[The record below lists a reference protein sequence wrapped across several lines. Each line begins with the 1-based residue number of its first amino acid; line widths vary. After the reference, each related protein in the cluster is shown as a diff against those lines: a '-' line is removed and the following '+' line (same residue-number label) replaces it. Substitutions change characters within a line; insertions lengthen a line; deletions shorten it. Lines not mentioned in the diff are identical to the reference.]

1 MFSSHTSFVLITI
14 TAIAILG
21 FGGVHFS
28 IYVVLSI
35 LLAFLLPYC
44 AYEFSYRPPNSILI
58 ASLCFLLLPLVLF
71 VPVDT
76 SVHQT
81 YFSSV
86 ANHLSLSFSL
96 TNTSKYPLLIQPY
109 GAIKG
114 LIYTQIYLLGFLIGC
129 IYFQKTY
136 HVRKFSYSLCHL
148 GGIFCIIG
156 YAQRFFEAP
165 TIYWISGVPSFMREM
180 FFGTYG
186 NPSHAGYFLVFLTP
200 LALSLK
206 RNYAISYGILF
217 GVTILYTGSRGAL
230 LAWAIGISIYFLLRF
245 QITAIKYIISGM
257 LFLTVLFLLYIN
269 YEYSADFDDFS
280 SERFTIWKTGFDI
293 LSHTSWPALL
303 FGHGGNSFVDLYT
316 VFKTTNTFSRT
327 YHFHQEFF
335 EWIVEYGLLHFFIV
349 VFFIVQGLRNIFVQ
363 YQIHSPQ
370 KAKYKLSLLSSCCA
384 MFVGFSLD
392 ITLHIPSIGFLFF
405 LVLGTGFAKQGTSQ
419 ITSVYYVIPYS
430 ILSILT
436 IIAYTTVEH
445 ENSIFASH
453 TQIQKQAELEY
464 KKKHY
469 TTSQDL
475 LLLSI
480 QTAPLRARPLRIYN
494 QIPTENFGTYTQ
506 SVIDRAPND
515 VYSYISAARI
525 AMRQDKKIE
534 SWKYW
539 NQALSL
545 QVPNNN
551 HSESLVKEALQV
563 DPHIA
568 LFYAIPIQ
576 NERLRNAINYMIEEG
591 RIKESILFMENF
603 YDLAPE
609 FQYLYA
615 KLLYIDNQ
623 CQKAWKYHQ
632 PAINCPTSQLES
644 KIASCLQSNSSKYHR
659 KTVGLCGR
667 DPDFELEYLKAQLRE
682 GLASSTSQAVQ
693 FLKEHPQNY
702 EIRRLL
708 IHCLLR
714 NNDPQYAQIHLRYL
728 IQENVATEAEKKD
741 LILLRNRKPTQH
753 YPLSFIQ
760 LEDPS

>member
-1 MFSSHTSFVLITI
+1 MFSSHSSFLLITI
-14 TAIAILG
+14 SAIAVFG
-21 FGGVHFS
+21 FGGVHYS
-28 IYVVLSI
+28 TYLVLSG
-35 LLAFLLPYC
+35 LLAIILPYC
-44 AYEFSYRPPNSILI
+44 AYEFSYRPSNSILI
-58 ASLCFLLLPLVLF
+58 ASLFFLLLPLILF
-71 VPVDT
+71 IPVDT

-86 ANHLSLSFSL
+86 ADHLSLSFSL
-96 TNTSKYPLLIQPY
+96 TNTSKYPLLIRPY

-114 LIYTQIYLLGFLIGC
+114 FIYTQIYVLAFLIGC
-129 IYFQKTY
+129 IYFQRTY
-136 HVRKFSYSLCHL
+136 HVRKFCYYLCHI
-148 GGIFCIIG
+148 GCIFCIIG

-165 TIYWISGVPSFMREM
+165 TIYWISGVPSFMREL

-186 NPSHAGYFLVFLTP
+186 NPSHAGYFLAFITP

-206 RNYAISYGILF
+206 RNYAIIYGILF
-217 GVTILYTGSRGAL
+217 GATILYTDSRGAL
-230 LAWAIGISIYFLLRF
+230 LAWAVAMSIYFLLRF
-245 QITAIKYIISGM
+245 QITAVKYIISGM

-269 YEYSADFDDFS
+269 YEYSDNFDDFS

-303 FGHGGNSFVDLYT
+303 FGHGGSSFVDLYT

-335 EWIVEYGLLHFFIV
+335 EWIVEYGLLHFLIV

-363 YQIHSPQ
+363 YQKHSPQ
-370 KAKYKLSLLSSCCA
+370 KAKYKLSILSSCCA
-384 MFVGFSLD
+384 MLVGFSLD

-405 LVLGTGFAKQGTSQ
+405 FALGTGFAKQGTSQ
-419 ITSVYYVIPYS
+419 ISSAYYLLPYS
-430 ILSILT
+430 IVSIMT
-436 IIAYTTVEH
+436 VISYMVVEH
-445 ENSIFASH
+445 GNSIFASH
-453 TQIQKQAELEY
+453 THIQEQAELEY
-464 KKKHY
+464 KKKQY
-469 TTSQDL
+469 TKSQDL
-475 LLLSI
+475 LLHSI
-480 QTAPLRARPLRIYN
+480 QTTPLRARPLRIYN
-494 QIPTENFGTYTQ
+494 QIPKEHFGTYTQ
-506 SVIDRAPND
+506 AVIDRAPND

-525 AMRQDKKIE
+525 AMRQGQKIE

-551 HSESLVKEALQV
+551 HSENLVREALRIE
-563 DPHIA
+563 PHIA

-576 NERLRNAINYMIEEG
+576 NERLRNAINYMIEQEK
-591 RIKESILFMENF
+591 INESILFMESF

-632 PAINCPTSQLES
+632 PATNCPTSQLES
-644 KIASCLQSNSSKYHR
+644 KIASCLQNNSSKYHR

-667 DPDFELEYLKAQLRE
+667 DPGFELEYLKAQLRE

-693 FLKEHPQNY
+693 FLKEHPKNY

-708 IHCLLR
+708 IHCLIH
-714 NNDPQYAQIHLRYL
+714 NNDSQYAQIHLRYL
-728 IQENVATEAEKKD
+728 IQENVATEAEKND
-741 LILLRNRKPTQH
+741 LILLRNRKPTQY